1 MTASGRRFSNALNAN
16 PTKWSNTFKQLVG
29 KLPTNCLSVFDH
41 FVGLAFKVLKRLVTA
56 ITIKDGKVLGSEY
69 LSRGCKACVLN
80 LVIKT
85 FEEWKL
91 CHVFKLNISGSA
103 GNTEIIGPR
112 ACLGTSMTK
121 NELNIRH
128 LIFMVTAKT
137 FELLKIHIQAS
148 QSKN

>member
-1 MTASGRRFSNALNAN
+1 MTTPGRRFSNALNAN
-16 PTKWSNTFKQLVG
+16 PTKWSNTFKQFVG
-29 KLPTNCLSVFDH
+29 KLPRNCLSVFDH

-85 FEEWKL
+85 DLSAFEEWKL
-91 CHVFKLNISGSA
+91 SHVFKLNISGSA
-103 GNTEIIGPR
+103 GNMEIIGPR

-121 NELNIRH
+121 
-128 LIFMVTAKT
+128 M
-137 FELLKIHIQAS
+137 S
-148 QSKN
+148 